1 VNAPARASRCAAKD
15 VERLVEVEPQP
26 LGQDPL
32 CLLDRD
38 PRLER
43 PLEVRTLLE
52 GRPGDGQHPTQSGPK
67 VALVTERGHGQSVEA
82 WVNLHRRPADNRGVT
97 RVLGAVVLLLGLAV
111 GAWFFALQS
120 KNEGPSAP
128 AVTQAEAQ
136 AVAAAASSNFAQVVQ
151 ALQGAYAQTG
161 TYVGAQ
167 LPAGSGVT
175 LAQATSTSYCLE
187 TTLNGT
193 LVHEDGPGGAPALG
207 AC

>member
-1 VNAPARASRCAAKD
+1 
-15 VERLVEVEPQP
+15 
-26 LGQDPL
+26 
-32 CLLDRD
+32 
-38 PRLER
+38 
-43 PLEVRTLLE
+43 
-52 GRPGDGQHPTQSGPK
+52 
-67 VALVTERGHGQSVEA
+67 
-82 WVNLHRRPADNRGVT
+82 
-97 RVLGAVVLLLGLAV
+97 VLGAVVLLLGLAV

-120 KNEGPSAP
+120 KNEGPTAP